1 MTFAAA
7 RALRLRRAA
16 ASPASATKSDPA
28 TDVAGVLPTL
38 QPLLEFDELGV
49 SALVD
54 GVAGAP
60 ASPPGA
66 LPPPEDEDVLAP
78 PLPPVDPAGGVCV
91 EEAPPEPLD
100 EPGMVVWPTGGRA
113 GGTGGFPGTGWQSMA
128 VVVVPPGIA
137 VVAPT
142 IAA

>member
-7 RALRLRRAA
+7 RALRFRRAA
-16 ASPASATKSDPA
+16 ARPASATKSAPT

-38 QPLLEFDELGV
+38 QPLLEFDELGS

-54 GVAGAP
+54 GA
-60 ASPPGA
+60 A
-66 LPPPEDEDVLAP
+66 LPPPDDEDVLAP
-78 PLPPVDPAGGVCV
+78 PLPPVDSAGGVCV

-100 EPGMVVWPTGGRA
+100 EPGIVVCPTGGRA
-113 GGTGGFPGTGWQSMA
+113 GGAGGFPGTGWQSMD
-128 VVVVPPGIA
+128 VVVVPSGIA